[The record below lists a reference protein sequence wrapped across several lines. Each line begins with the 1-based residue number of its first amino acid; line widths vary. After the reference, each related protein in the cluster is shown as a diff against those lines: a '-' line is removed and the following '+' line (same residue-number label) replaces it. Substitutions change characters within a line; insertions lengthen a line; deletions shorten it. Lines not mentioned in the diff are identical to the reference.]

1 MGVKILTYQPAQQL
15 QIIHTLGKDNQL
27 TTLISFDIDGTLEVG
42 DPPGCITLDMVR
54 AAKAS
59 GCIIGSCSDR
69 TVSNQQRI
77 WETAG
82 IDMEFTVLKHQLDAV
97 KEQFPAENYYHI
109 GDTDLDRQYAERN
122 GFHFLLP
129 DVGVV
134 QLWEDGH

>member
-1 MGVKILTYQPAQQL
+1 MGVKILTDQPPLQL
-15 QIIHTLGKDNQL
+15 QIINTLGKDNQL
-27 TTLISFDIDGTLEVG
+27 STLISFDIDGTLEVG

-82 IDMEFTVLKHQLDAV
+82 IVMEFTVLKHQLDAV
-97 KEQFPAENYYHI
+97 KEQFPAEDYYHI

-122 GFHFLLP
+122 GFNFLLP
-129 DVGVV
+129 DVDVV
-134 QLWEDGH
+134 QLWENGH

>member
-1 MGVKILTYQPAQQL
+1 M
-15 QIIHTLGKDNQL
+15 

-97 KEQFPAENYYHI
+97 KERFPAENYYHI

-129 DVGVV
+129 DVGVA

>member
-1 MGVKILTYQPAQQL
+1 MGVKISTCQPHL
-15 QIIHTLGKDNQL
+15 QMRIINTLGRGNQL
-27 TTLISFDIDGTLEVG
+27 ATLISFDIDGTLEVG

-82 IDMEFTVLKHQLDAV
+82 IAMEFTVLKHQLDAV
-97 KEQFPAENYYHI
+97 KEQFPAEDYYHI

-129 DVGVV
+129 DVDVV
-134 QLWEDGH
+134 RLWENGN

>member
-1 MGVKILTYQPAQQL
+1 MTNPAKIMLSDLPISNIPGKEKPLT
-15 QIIHTLGKDNQL
+15 K
-27 TTLISFDIDGTLEVG
+27 LISFDIDGTLEVG

-77 WETAG
+77 WERAD
-82 IDMEFTVLKHQLDAV
+82 IDMEFTVLKHQLDSV
-97 KEQFPAENYYHI
+97 KVQFQAEDYYHI

-129 DVGVV
+129 DLAVA
-134 QLWEDGH
+134 QLWEAAD

>member
-1 MGVKILTYQPAQQL
+1 MTK
-15 QIIHTLGKDNQL
+15 
-27 TTLISFDIDGTLEVG
+27 LISFDIDGTLEVG

-54 AAKAS
+54 AAKAN

-77 WETAG
+77 WSDNQ
-82 IDMEFTVLKHQLDAV
+82 IDMEFTVLKHQLDSV
-97 KEQFPAENYYHI
+97 KEQFEAEDYYHI

-134 QLWEDGH
+134 QLWEEGN

>member
-1 MGVKILTYQPAQQL
+1 MGVTRPGNQPHSRRQNTATSEKDSQL
-15 QIIHTLGKDNQL
+15 NK
-27 TTLISFDIDGTLEVG
+27 LISFDIDGTLEVG

-97 KEQFPAENYYHI
+97 KERFPAEDYYHI

-129 DVGVV
+129 DVDVV
-134 QLWEDGH
+134 QLWENGN

>member
-15 QIIHTLGKDNQL
+15 QIIQTLGKDNQL
-27 TTLISFDIDGTLEVG
+27 ATLISFDIDGTLEVG

>member
-1 MGVKILTYQPAQQL
+1 MTK
-15 QIIHTLGKDNQL
+15 
-27 TTLISFDIDGTLEVG
+27 LISFDIDGTLEVG

-82 IDMEFTVLKHQLDAV
+82 IDMAFTVLKHQLDTV
-97 KEQFPAENYYHI
+97 KERFPAADYYHI
-109 GDTDLDRQYAERN
+109 GDTDLDKQYAERN

-129 DVGVV
+129 DVEVV
-134 QLWEDGH
+134 QLWEGGD